1 MRSES
6 GPVPGVKTKK
16 HYYRVDRRQI
26 SFIKFIFEA
35 YEGVAVI
42 TTIDAGQGRIVL
54 SVSPQ
59 CEQLSRRI
67 MADLGKKMLIEPC
80 DDPSA
85 QGVNEN

>member
-1 MRSES
+1 M
-6 GPVPGVKTKK
+6 PGVKTKK
-16 HYYRVDRRQI
+16 QYYRVDRRQI

-35 YEGVAVI
+35 YEGVAVM

-67 MADLGKKMLIEPC
+67 MADLGRKMLIEPC
-80 DDPSA
+80 NEPPG
-85 QGVNEN
+85 QGVDEN